1 MSCARHEPEEGFSAM
16 PDSVEYRAY
25 TISADGHIQKRFD
38 LTATD
43 EQAAREQAEGLLDGY
58 EVELWLGTKR
68 IAKFAHKH

>member
-1 MSCARHEPEEGFSAM
+1 M
-16 PDSVEYRAY
+16 PNSVEYRAY